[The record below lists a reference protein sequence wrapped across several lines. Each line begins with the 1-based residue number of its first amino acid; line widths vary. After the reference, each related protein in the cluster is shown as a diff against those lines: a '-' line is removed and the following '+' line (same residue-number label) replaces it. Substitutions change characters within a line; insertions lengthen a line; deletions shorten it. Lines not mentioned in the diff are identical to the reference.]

1 MNHFD
6 YILIGGGM
14 SADAAARGIR
24 SLDSTGSI
32 ALFSAEPYAP
42 YNRPP
47 LSKGLWKKTKLERI
61 WRHTESLGA
70 ELFLETAVKAIHPAE
85 NQISDQTGRR
95 FSYGKLLLATGATPI
110 RLSPAAPGVIYYREL
125 QDYFA
130 LREQTEQKESF
141 IVIGG
146 GYIGSEI
153 AAALALNGKKVTLI
167 FPEEAVC
174 GRLFPADLAENLNK
188 LYSRNGVNI
197 LASRKVTGISSAGI
211 GFNVKTDRGEEIA
224 ADGVIA
230 GLGVRPNTAL
240 AEAAGMQVEKG
251 IRVNGQ
257 LQTSMAN
264 IYAAGDCIDF
274 YNPLLGQVIRAE
286 HEEHANRSGELAGR
300 NMAGAETSYDFLP
313 SAYSD
318 LFDFGFEMVGKIDA
332 RLPFVADWQSP
343 YEKGVLYTF
352 EQQGLAGVITI
363 NLFGKMD
370 AARQLLRDRKNIRPE
385 NVSGRIEI

>member
-1 MNHFD
+1 LLQRQN
-6 YILIGGGM
+6 G
-14 SADAAARGIR
+14 
-24 SLDSTGSI
+24 
-32 ALFSAEPYAP
+32 P
-42 YNRPP
+42 
-47 LSKGLWKKTKLERI
+47 
-61 WRHTESLGA
+61 
-70 ELFLETAVKAIHPAE
+70 
-85 NQISDQTGRR
+85 GR
-95 FSYGKLLLATGATPI
+95 
-110 RLSPAAPGVIYYREL
+110 
-125 QDYFA
+125 
-130 LREQTEQKESF
+130 
-141 IVIGG
+141 
-146 GYIGSEI
+146 
-153 AAALALNGKKVTLI
+153 
-167 FPEEAVC
+167 
-174 GRLFPADLAENLNK
+174 
-188 LYSRNGVNI
+188 
-197 LASRKVTGISSAGI
+197 
-211 GFNVKTDRGEEIA
+211 EIA

-257 LQTSMAN
+257 LQTSIAN

-300 NMAGAETSYDFLP
+300 NMSGAEASYDFLP

-332 RLPFVADWQSP
+332 RLSFVADWQSP